1 MNICVGALER
11 APYDDRWVYEL
22 KAEIIFLKLDK
33 TPERRGKNKRRNEDV
48 KSIEE
53 WNELKFLPLDIA
65 QYFGLCLWK
74 FTQVVN
80 HSICYK
86 KLFTE
91 GPLIF

>member
-1 MNICVGALER
+1 MNICVGAPER
-11 APYDDRWVYEL
+11 APNDDRWVYEL

-53 WNELKFLPLDIA
+53 WNELKFTDRKL
-65 QYFGLCLWK
+65 GLCLWK

-80 HSICYK
+80 HLICYK

>member
-1 MNICVGALER
+1 MNICVGAPER

-22 KAEIIFLKLDK
+22 KAEIVFLKLDK

-53 WNELKFLPLDIA
+53 WNELKFTDRKL
-65 QYFGLCLWK
+65 GLCLWK

>member
-1 MNICVGALER
+1 MNICVGAPER
-11 APYDDRWVYEL
+11 APYDDGWVYEL

-53 WNELKFLPLDIA
+53 WNELKITDRKL
-65 QYFGLCLWK
+65 GLCLWK

-91 GPLIF
+91 GLLIF

>member
-1 MNICVGALER
+1 MNICVGAPER

-53 WNELKFLPLDIA
+53 WNELKFTDRKL
-65 QYFGLCLWK
+65 GLCLWK

-80 HSICYK
+80 PSICYK
-86 KLFTE
+86 KLFPE
-91 GPLIF
+91 CPLIF

>member
-1 MNICVGALER
+1 MNICVGAPER

-53 WNELKFLPLDIA
+53 WNELKFTDRKL
-65 QYFGLCLWK
+65 GLCLWK

-80 HSICYK
+80 HSIFYK

>member
-1 MNICVGALER
+1 MNICVGAPER
-11 APYDDRWVYEL
+11 VPYDDRWVYEL
-22 KAEIIFLKLDK
+22 KAEIIFLKLD
-33 TPERRGKNKRRNEDV
+33 V

-53 WNELKFLPLDIA
+53 SNELKFLPLDIA

>member
-1 MNICVGALER
+1 MNICVGAPER

-53 WNELKFLPLDIA
+53 WNELKFTDRKL
-65 QYFGLCLWK
+65 GLCLWK